1 MINSHP
7 VLNDQNLKINSV
19 AECKMKLLYFLSA
32 VGAFTAIVEI
42 KEKATS
48 KSFQII

>member
-7 VLNDQNLKINSV
+7 VLNEQNLKINSV
-19 AECKMKLLYFLSA
+19 AECKMKLLYSLSA
-32 VGAFTAIVEI
+32 GDFTAIVEI